1 MSNCTTNHSHYNCW
15 RLGSDISVGVNIASV
30 VINVIHFMV
39 ILSIKSLSGKVYKK
53 ILISQAVQ
61 DISVGIMYCLTFSC
75 GINRHML
82 MIPPGTKLP
91 IILIRNTL
99 SEGLATSRFSLF
111 CVALADRY
119 IAICKPLTYH
129 GHFIR
134 RHFEKLLMLSFFFPL
149 AYKGI
154 FIVIYADAMCVDNI
168 AGSRHMSNGNLFSNF
183 MDFCSVL
190 IISLIFI
197 MFFVINIVREL
208 RGSLDFSRQQGL
220 YNERSDLRRATVYIL
235 VSCAAYIVLF
245 APILPCGVLYSLQ
258 PNNLTYIALAYACL
272 ICQAVYGMINVVI
285 FIGMHQHYY
294 KRLWTSMM
302 SCKLL
307 RSKRVEPL
315 T

>member
-15 RLGSDISVGVNIASV
+15 RLGSDISVGVNIACV
-30 VINVIHFMV
+30 VINVIHLMV

-91 IILIRNTL
+91 IILIRNAL

-129 GHFIR
+129 GHFMR
-134 RHFEKLLMLSFFFPL
+134 RHFEKLLTLSFLVPV

-154 FIVIYADAMCVDNI
+154 FSAIYADAMCVDNI

-208 RGSLDFSRQQGL
+208 RRSLDSSRQQGL

-258 PNNLTYIALAYACL
+258 PNNLTYIAFAYACL
-272 ICQAVYGMINVVI
+272 TCQAVYGMINVVI